1 MQDIRKVIFYYY
13 LEPSCV
19 HAHIGTFGIL
29 LTLSPTMTSSISYE
43 SLTLKEY
50 EVSNITVEA
59 LLAAETTDNFLAVI
73 YNLYQCL

>member
-1 MQDIRKVIFYYY
+1 MQDIRKVNFYYY

-19 HAHIGTFGIL
+19 HAHIGAFGIL
-29 LTLSPTMTSSISYE
+29 LTLSLTMTWSISHQ

-50 EVSNITVEA
+50 EVSNITAEA
-59 LLAAETTDNFLAVI
+59 LLAAEITDNFLAVI